1 MTDMRHLDPDKLRT
15 LVQELF
21 ERVGS
26 KAAEAERIAFYLVES
41 NLTGHDSHGVIRAP
55 YYIDYVKNDQVRP
68 NQSLSVIFQTDSMAI
83 VDGNFGFGQ
92 VIGEQAM
99 HLGVEMA
106 KKHGIA
112 TVSLRN
118 SAHLGRIGDWPTYVA
133 KAGMASFHFVNTSGF
148 GLLTAPFG
156 GIDRRLSANPLAAG
170 IPVAGKKPIILDI
183 STCAIAEGK
192 LKVALNKGVEV
203 DPGCIIDNE
212 GNAITDPKD
221 FYTDPPGALLP
232 FGGHKGYGLSIIA
245 EMFAG
250 AFTGNSCTNPAND
263 QRLLNGM
270 FSLII
275 DCERLPKELGVAAEV
290 QRFIDYV
297 KSSRKAPGVDEILMP
312 GEIEERNRLERER
325 NGIPVDDTTWQ
336 TLCDA
341 AADLKIDAAVI
352 EGIIR

>member
-1 MTDMRHLDPDKLRT
+1 MLRLNPDKLRDFI
-15 LVQELF
+15 QQLF

-26 KAAEAERIAFYLVES
+26 ESKEAERIAFYLLQA

-55 YYIDYVKNDQVRP
+55 YYIDYVKNDQTRT

-99 HLGVEMA
+99 QLGIDMA

-118 SAHLGRIGDWPTYVA
+118 SAHLGRIGDWPTMVA
-133 KAGMASFHFVNTSGF
+133 DAGMASFHFVNTSGY
-148 GLLTAPFG
+148 GLLVAPFG
-156 GIDRRLSANPLAAG
+156 GIDRRLSANPIAAG
-170 IPVAGKKPIILDI
+170 VPVEGKKPIILDI

-203 DPGCIIDNE
+203 EPGCIMDNA
-212 GNAITDPKD
+212 GNAITDPAQ
-221 FYTDPPGALLP
+221 FYTDPPGVLLP
-232 FGGHKGYGLSIIA
+232 FGGHKGYGLSVIA

-250 AFTGNSCTNPAND
+250 ALTGNSCSNPAND

-270 FSLII
+270 YSLII
-275 DCERLPKELGVAAEV
+275 DCDRLPEELGFAAEV
-290 QRFIDYV
+290 QRFIDFV
-297 KSSRKAPGVDEILMP
+297 KSARKAPGFDEILMP
-312 GEIEERNRLERER
+312 GEIEEKNRKDREA
-325 NGIPVDDTTWQ
+325 NGIEIDDTTWQ
-336 TLCDA
+336 TLCDSA
-341 AADLKIDAAVI
+341 KDLGVDETVVQESIL
-352 EGIIR
+352 

>member
-1 MTDMRHLDPDKLRT
+1 MLRLNPDKLRDFI
-15 LVQELF
+15 QQLF

-26 KAAEAERIAFYLVES
+26 ESKEAERIAFYLVQS

-55 YYIDYVKNDQVRP
+55 YYIDYVKNDQTRT

-99 HLGVEMA
+99 QLGIDMA

-118 SAHLGRIGDWPTYVA
+118 SAHLGRIGDWPTMVA
-133 KAGMASFHFVNTSGF
+133 NAGMASFHFVNTSGY
-148 GLLTAPFG
+148 GLLVAPFG
-156 GIDRRLSANPLAAG
+156 GIDRRLSANPIAAG
-170 IPVAGKKPIILDI
+170 VPVEGKKPIILDI

-203 DPGCIIDNE
+203 EPGCIMDNA
-212 GNAITDPKD
+212 GNAITDPAQ
-221 FYTDPPGALLP
+221 FYTDPPGVLLP
-232 FGGHKGYGLSIIA
+232 FGGHKGYGLSVIA

-250 AFTGNSCTNPAND
+250 ALTGNSCSNPAND

-270 FSLII
+270 YSLII
-275 DCERLPKELGVAAEV
+275 DCDRLPEELGFAAEV
-290 QRFIDYV
+290 QRFIDFV
-297 KSSRKAPGVDEILMP
+297 KSARKAPGFDEILMP
-312 GEIEERNRLERER
+312 GEIEEKNRKDREA
-325 NGIPVDDTTWQ
+325 NGIEIDDTTWQ
-336 TLCDA
+336 TLCDSA
-341 AADLKIDAAVI
+341 KDLGVDEAVVQESI
-352 EGIIR
+352 L

>member
-1 MTDMRHLDPDKLRT
+1 MLRLNPDKLRDFI
-15 LVQELF
+15 QQLF

-26 KAAEAERIAFYLVES
+26 ESKEAQRIAFYLVQA

-55 YYIDYVKNDQVRP
+55 YYIDYVKNDQTRT

-99 HLGVEMA
+99 QLGIDMA

-118 SAHLGRIGDWPTYVA
+118 SAHLGRIGDWPTMVA
-133 KAGMASFHFVNTSGF
+133 DAGMASFHFVNTSGY
-148 GLLTAPFG
+148 GLLVAPFG
-156 GIDRRLSANPLAAG
+156 GIDRRLSANPIAAG
-170 IPVAGKKPIILDI
+170 VPVEGKKPIILDI

-203 DPGCIIDNE
+203 EPGCIMDNA
-212 GNAITDPKD
+212 GNAITDPAQ
-221 FYTDPPGALLP
+221 FYTDPPGVLLP
-232 FGGHKGYGLSIIA
+232 FGGHKGYGLSVIA

-250 AFTGNSCTNPAND
+250 ALTGNSCSNPAND

-270 FSLII
+270 YSLII
-275 DCERLPKELGVAAEV
+275 DCDRLPEELGFAAEV
-290 QRFIDYV
+290 QRFIDFV
-297 KSSRKAPGVDEILMP
+297 KSARKAPGFDEILMP
-312 GEIEERNRLERER
+312 GEIEEKNRKDREA
-325 NGIPVDDTTWQ
+325 NGIEIDDTTWQ
-336 TLCDA
+336 TLCDSA
-341 AADLKIDAAVI
+341 KDLEVDEAVVQESI
-352 EGIIR
+352 L

>member
-1 MTDMRHLDPDKLRT
+1 MLHLNPDKLRDFI
-15 LVQELF
+15 QQLF

-26 KAAEAERIAFYLVES
+26 ESKEAERIAFYLVQS

-55 YYIDYVKNDQVRP
+55 YYIDYVKNDQTRT

-99 HLGVEMA
+99 QLGIDMA

-118 SAHLGRIGDWPTYVA
+118 SAHLGRIGDWPTMVA
-133 KAGMASFHFVNTSGF
+133 DAGMASFHFVNTSGY
-148 GLLTAPFG
+148 GLLVAPFG
-156 GIDRRLSANPLAAG
+156 GIDRRLSANPIAAG
-170 IPVAGKKPIILDI
+170 VPVEGKKPIILDI

-203 DPGCIIDNE
+203 EPGCIMDNA
-212 GNAITDPKD
+212 GNAITDPAQ
-221 FYTDPPGALLP
+221 FYTDPPGVLLP
-232 FGGHKGYGLSIIA
+232 FGGHKGYGLSVIA

-250 AFTGNSCTNPAND
+250 ALTGNSCSNPAND

-270 FSLII
+270 YSLII
-275 DCERLPKELGVAAEV
+275 DCDHLPEELGFAAEV
-290 QRFIDYV
+290 QRFIDFV
-297 KSSRKAPGVDEILMP
+297 KSARKAPGFDEILMP
-312 GEIEERNRLERER
+312 GEIEEKNRKDREA
-325 NGIPVDDTTWQ
+325 NGIEIDDTTWQ
-336 TLCDA
+336 TLCDSA
-341 AADLKIDAAVI
+341 KDLGVDEAVVQESI
-352 EGIIR
+352 L

>member
-1 MTDMRHLDPDKLRT
+1 MLYLDPDKLRA

-21 ERVGS
+21 LRVGC
-26 KAAEAERIAFYLVES
+26 KDPEAERIAFYLVEA
-41 NLTGHDSHGVIRAP
+41 NLVGHDSHGVMRAP
-55 YYIDYVKNDQVRP
+55 YYIDYAKNDQVRP
-68 NQSLSVIFQTDSMAI
+68 NQALRIVFQTDSLAI

-99 HLGVEMA
+99 QLGVEMA

-112 TVSLRN
+112 TISLRN

-133 KAGMASFHFVNTSGF
+133 KAGMASFHFVNTSGY
-148 GLLTAPFG
+148 GLLVAPFG
-156 GIDRRLSANPLAAG
+156 GIDRRLSANPIAAG
-170 IPVAGKKPIILDI
+170 VPVAGQKPIILDI

-203 DPGCIIDNE
+203 APGCIIDNA
-212 GNAITDPKD
+212 GNAITDPAD

-250 AFTGNSCTNPAND
+250 AFSGNSCTNPANN

-270 FSLII
+270 FSLIV
-275 DCERLPKELGVAAEV
+275 DCERLPKELEISTEI

-297 KSSRKAPGVDEILMP
+297 KSSRKAPGCDEILLP
-312 GEIEERNRLERER
+312 GEIEEQHRQTCAAR
-325 NGIPVDDTTWQ
+325 GIEIDETTWQ

-341 AADLKIDAAVI
+341 AADLGLEAAVV
-352 EGIIR
+352 EGVVRA

>member
-1 MTDMRHLDPDKLRT
+1 MLRLNPDKLRDFI
-15 LVQELF
+15 QQLF

-26 KAAEAERIAFYLVES
+26 ESKEAERIAFYLLQA

-55 YYIDYVKNDQVRP
+55 YYIDYVKNDQTRT

-99 HLGVEMA
+99 QLGIDMA

-118 SAHLGRIGDWPTYVA
+118 SAHLGRIGDWPTMVA
-133 KAGMASFHFVNTSGF
+133 DAGMASFHFVNTSGY
-148 GLLTAPFG
+148 GLLVAPFG
-156 GIDRRLSANPLAAG
+156 GIDRRLSANPIAAG
-170 IPVAGKKPIILDI
+170 VPVEGKKPIILDI

-203 DPGCIIDNE
+203 EPGCIMDNA
-212 GNAITDPKD
+212 GNAITDPAQ
-221 FYTDPPGALLP
+221 FYTDPPGVLLP
-232 FGGHKGYGLSIIA
+232 FGGHKGYGLSVIA

-250 AFTGNSCTNPAND
+250 ALTGNSCSNPDND

-270 FSLII
+270 YSLII
-275 DCERLPKELGVAAEV
+275 DCDRLPEELGFAAEV
-290 QRFIDYV
+290 QRFIDFV
-297 KSSRKAPGVDEILMP
+297 KSARKAPGFDEILMP
-312 GEIEERNRLERER
+312 GEIEEKNRKDREA
-325 NGIPVDDTTWQ
+325 NGIEIDDTTWQ
-336 TLCDA
+336 TLCDSA
-341 AADLKIDAAVI
+341 KDLGVDEAVVQESI
-352 EGIIR
+352 L

>member
-1 MTDMRHLDPDKLRT
+1 MLRLNPDKLRDFI
-15 LVQELF
+15 QQLF

-26 KAAEAERIAFYLVES
+26 ESKEAERIAFYLVQS

-55 YYIDYVKNDQVRP
+55 YYIDYVKNDQTRT

-99 HLGVEMA
+99 QLGIDMA

-118 SAHLGRIGDWPTYVA
+118 SAHLGRIGDWPTMVA
-133 KAGMASFHFVNTSGF
+133 DAGMASVHFVNTSGY
-148 GLLTAPFG
+148 GLLVAPFG
-156 GIDRRLSANPLAAG
+156 GIDRRLSANPIAAG
-170 IPVAGKKPIILDI
+170 VPVEGKKPIILDI

-203 DPGCIIDNE
+203 EPGCIMDNA
-212 GNAITDPKD
+212 GNAITDPAQ
-221 FYTDPPGALLP
+221 FYTDPPGVLLP
-232 FGGHKGYGLSIIA
+232 FGGHKGYGLSVIA

-250 AFTGNSCTNPAND
+250 ALTGNSCSNPAND

-270 FSLII
+270 YSLII
-275 DCERLPKELGVAAEV
+275 DCDRLPEELGFAAEV
-290 QRFIDYV
+290 QRFIDFV
-297 KSSRKAPGVDEILMP
+297 KSARKAPGFDEILMP
-312 GEIEERNRLERER
+312 GEIEEKNRKDREA
-325 NGIPVDDTTWQ
+325 NGIEIDDTTWQ
-336 TLCDA
+336 TLCDSA
-341 AADLKIDAAVI
+341 KDLGVDEAVVQESI
-352 EGIIR
+352 L

>member
-1 MTDMRHLDPDKLRT
+1 MLHLNPNKLRDFI
-15 LVQELF
+15 QQLF

-26 KAAEAERIAFYLVES
+26 ESKEAERIAFYLVQS

-55 YYIDYVKNDQVRP
+55 YYIDYVKNDQTRT

-99 HLGVEMA
+99 QLGIDMA

-118 SAHLGRIGDWPTYVA
+118 SAHLGRIGDWPTMVA
-133 KAGMASFHFVNTSGF
+133 DAGMASFHFVNTSGY
-148 GLLTAPFG
+148 GLLVAPFG
-156 GIDRRLSANPLAAG
+156 GIDRRLSANPIAAG
-170 IPVAGKKPIILDI
+170 VPVEGKKPIILDI

-203 DPGCIIDNE
+203 EPGCIMDNA
-212 GNAITDPKD
+212 GNAITDPAQ
-221 FYTDPPGALLP
+221 FYTDPPGVLLP

-250 AFTGNSCTNPAND
+250 ALTGNSCSNPAND

-270 FSLII
+270 YSLII
-275 DCERLPKELGVAAEV
+275 DCDRLPEELGFAAEV
-290 QRFIDYV
+290 QRFIDFV
-297 KSSRKAPGVDEILMP
+297 KSARKAPGFDEILMP
-312 GEIEERNRLERER
+312 GEIEEKNRKDREA
-325 NGIPVDDTTWQ
+325 NGIEIDDTTWQ
-336 TLCDA
+336 TLCDSA
-341 AADLKIDAAVI
+341 KDLGVDEAVVQESI
-352 EGIIR
+352 L

>member
-1 MTDMRHLDPDKLRT
+1 MLRLNPDKLRDFI
-15 LVQELF
+15 QQLF

-26 KAAEAERIAFYLVES
+26 ESKEAERIAFYLVQS

-55 YYIDYVKNDQVRP
+55 YYIDYVKNDQTRT

-99 HLGVEMA
+99 QLGIDMA

-118 SAHLGRIGDWPTYVA
+118 SAHLGRIGDWPTMVA
-133 KAGMASFHFVNTSGF
+133 DAGMASFHFVNTSGY
-148 GLLTAPFG
+148 GLLVAPFG
-156 GIDRRLSANPLAAG
+156 GIDRRLSANPIAAG
-170 IPVAGKKPIILDI
+170 VPVEGKKPIILDI

-203 DPGCIIDNE
+203 EPGCIMDNA
-212 GNAITDPKD
+212 GNAITDPAQ
-221 FYTDPPGALLP
+221 FYTDPPGVLLP
-232 FGGHKGYGLSIIA
+232 FGGHKGYGLSVIA

-250 AFTGNSCTNPAND
+250 ALTGNSCSNPAND

-270 FSLII
+270 YSLII
-275 DCERLPKELGVAAEV
+275 DCDRLPEELGFAAEV
-290 QRFIDYV
+290 QRFIDFV
-297 KSSRKAPGVDEILMP
+297 KSARKAPGFDEILMP
-312 GEIEERNRLERER
+312 GEIEEKNRKDREA
-325 NGIPVDDTTWQ
+325 NGIEIDDTTWQ
-336 TLCDA
+336 TLCDSA
-341 AADLKIDAAVI
+341 KDLGVDEAVVQESI
-352 EGIIR
+352 L

>member
-1 MTDMRHLDPDKLRT
+1 MP
-15 LVQELF
+15 
-21 ERVGS
+21 
-26 KAAEAERIAFYLVES
+26 EAERIAFYLVEA
-41 NLTGHDSHGVIRAP
+41 NLVGHDSHGVMRAP

-68 NQSLSVIFQTDSMAI
+68 NQSLRVVFQTDSMAI

-99 HLGVEMA
+99 QLGVEMA
-106 KKHGIA
+106 QKHGIA
-112 TVSLRN
+112 TISLRN

-133 KAGMASFHFVNTSGF
+133 QHGMASFHFVNTSGY
-148 GLLTAPFG
+148 GLLVAPFG
-156 GIDRRLSANPLAAG
+156 GIDRRLSANPIAAG
-170 IPVAGKKPIILDI
+170 VPVAGKKPIILDI

-203 DPGCIIDNE
+203 APGCIIDND
-212 GNAITDPKD
+212 GNAITDPAD

-232 FGGHKGYGLSIIA
+232 FGAHKGYGLSIIA

-275 DCERLPKELGVAAEV
+275 DCERLPKELGIAAEI

-297 KSSRKAPGVDEILMP
+297 KSSRKAPGCDEILLP
-312 GEIEERNRLERER
+312 GEIEERQRQTCAK
-325 NGIPVDDTTWQ
+325 NGIAIDENTWQ

-341 AADLKIDAAVI
+341 AADLRIETAVV
-352 EGIIR
+352 EGVIRS

>member
-1 MTDMRHLDPDKLRT
+1 MLRLNPDKLRDFI
-15 LVQELF
+15 QQLF

-26 KAAEAERIAFYLVES
+26 ESKEAERIAFYLVQA

-55 YYIDYVKNDQVRP
+55 YYIDYVNNDQTRT

-99 HLGVEMA
+99 QLGIDMA

-118 SAHLGRIGDWPTYVA
+118 SAHLGRIGDWPTMVA
-133 KAGMASFHFVNTSGF
+133 DAGMASFHFVNTSGY
-148 GLLTAPFG
+148 GLLVAPFG
-156 GIDRRLSANPLAAG
+156 GIDRRLSANPIAAG
-170 IPVAGKKPIILDI
+170 VPVEGKKPIILDI

-203 DPGCIIDNE
+203 EPGCIMDNA
-212 GNAITDPKD
+212 GKAITDPAQ
-221 FYTDPPGALLP
+221 FYTDPPGVLLP
-232 FGGHKGYGLSIIA
+232 FGGHKGYGLSVIA

-250 AFTGNSCTNPAND
+250 ALTGNSCSNPDND

-270 FSLII
+270 YSLII
-275 DCERLPKELGVAAEV
+275 DCDRLPEELGFAAEV
-290 QRFIDYV
+290 QRFIDFV
-297 KSSRKAPGVDEILMP
+297 KSARKAPGFDEILMP
-312 GEIEERNRLERER
+312 GEIEEKNRKDREA
-325 NGIPVDDTTWQ
+325 NGIEIDDTTWQ
-336 TLCDA
+336 TLCDSA
-341 AADLKIDAAVI
+341 KDLGVDEAVVQESI
-352 EGIIR
+352 L

>member
-1 MTDMRHLDPDKLRT
+1 MLHLNPDKLRDFI
-15 LVQELF
+15 QQLF

-26 KAAEAERIAFYLVES
+26 ESKEAERIAFYLVQS

-55 YYIDYVKNDQVRP
+55 YYIDYVKNDQTRT

-99 HLGVEMA
+99 QLGIDMA

-118 SAHLGRIGDWPTYVA
+118 SAHLGRIGDWPTMVA
-133 KAGMASFHFVNTSGF
+133 DAGMASFHFVNTSGY
-148 GLLTAPFG
+148 GLLVAPFG
-156 GIDRRLSANPLAAG
+156 GIDRRLSANPIAAG
-170 IPVAGKKPIILDI
+170 VPVEGKKPIILDI

-203 DPGCIIDNE
+203 EPGCIMDNA
-212 GNAITDPKD
+212 GNAITDPAQ
-221 FYTDPPGALLP
+221 FYTDPPGVLLP

-250 AFTGNSCTNPAND
+250 ALTGNSCSNPAND

-270 FSLII
+270 YSLII
-275 DCERLPKELGVAAEV
+275 DCDRLPEELGFAAEV
-290 QRFIDYV
+290 QRFIDFV
-297 KSSRKAPGVDEILMP
+297 KSARKAPGFDEILMP
-312 GEIEERNRLERER
+312 GEIEEKNRKDREA
-325 NGIPVDDTTWQ
+325 NGIEIDDTTWQ
-336 TLCDA
+336 TLCDSA
-341 AADLKIDAAVI
+341 KDLGVDEAVVQESI
-352 EGIIR
+352 L

>member
-1 MTDMRHLDPDKLRT
+1 MLRLNPDKLRDFI
-15 LVQELF
+15 QQLF

-26 KAAEAERIAFYLVES
+26 ESKEAERIAFYLVQS

-55 YYIDYVKNDQVRP
+55 YYIDYVKNDQTRT

-99 HLGVEMA
+99 QLGIDMA

-118 SAHLGRIGDWPTYVA
+118 SAHLGRIGDWPTMVA
-133 KAGMASFHFVNTSGF
+133 DAGMASFHFVNTSGY
-148 GLLTAPFG
+148 GLLVAPFG
-156 GIDRRLSANPLAAG
+156 GIDRRLSANPIAAG
-170 IPVAGKKPIILDI
+170 VPVEGKKPIILDI

-203 DPGCIIDNE
+203 EPGCIMDNA
-212 GNAITDPKD
+212 GNAITDPAQ
-221 FYTDPPGALLP
+221 FYTDPPGVLLP

-250 AFTGNSCTNPAND
+250 ALTGNSCSNPAND

-270 FSLII
+270 YSLII
-275 DCERLPKELGVAAEV
+275 DCDRLPEELGFAAEV
-290 QRFIDYV
+290 QRFIDFV
-297 KSSRKAPGVDEILMP
+297 KSARKAPGFDEILMP
-312 GEIEERNRLERER
+312 GEIEEKNRKDREA
-325 NGIPVDDTTWQ
+325 NGIEIDDTTWQ
-336 TLCDA
+336 TLCDSA
-341 AADLKIDAAVI
+341 KDLGVDEAVVQESI
-352 EGIIR
+352 L

>member
-1 MTDMRHLDPDKLRT
+1 MLHLNPDKLRDFI
-15 LVQELF
+15 QQLF

-26 KAAEAERIAFYLVES
+26 ESKEAERIAFYLVQS

-55 YYIDYVKNDQVRP
+55 YYIDYVKNDQTRT

-99 HLGVEMA
+99 QLGIDMA

-118 SAHLGRIGDWPTYVA
+118 SAHLGRIGDWPTMVA
-133 KAGMASFHFVNTSGF
+133 DAGMASFHFVNTSGY
-148 GLLTAPFG
+148 GLLVAPFG
-156 GIDRRLSANPLAAG
+156 GIDRRLSANPIAAG
-170 IPVAGKKPIILDI
+170 VPVEGKKPIILDI

-203 DPGCIIDNE
+203 EPGCIMDNA
-212 GNAITDPKD
+212 GNAITDPAQ
-221 FYTDPPGALLP
+221 FYTDPPGVLLP
-232 FGGHKGYGLSIIA
+232 FGGHKGYGLSVIA

-250 AFTGNSCTNPAND
+250 ALTGNSCSNPAND

-270 FSLII
+270 YSLII
-275 DCERLPKELGVAAEV
+275 DCDRLPEELGFAAEV
-290 QRFIDYV
+290 QRFIDFV
-297 KSSRKAPGVDEILMP
+297 KSARKAPGFDEILMP
-312 GEIEERNRLERER
+312 GEIEEKNRKDREA
-325 NGIPVDDTTWQ
+325 NGIEIDDTTWQ
-336 TLCDA
+336 TLCDSA
-341 AADLKIDAAVI
+341 KDLGVDEAVVQESI
-352 EGIIR
+352 L

>member
-1 MTDMRHLDPDKLRT
+1 MLRLNPDKLRDFI
-15 LVQELF
+15 QQLF

-26 KAAEAERIAFYLVES
+26 ESKEAERIAFYLVQS

-55 YYIDYVKNDQVRP
+55 YYIDYVKNDQTRT

-99 HLGVEMA
+99 QLGIDMA

-118 SAHLGRIGDWPTYVA
+118 SAHLGRIGDWPTMVA
-133 KAGMASFHFVNTSGF
+133 DAGMASFHFVNTSGY
-148 GLLTAPFG
+148 GLLVAPFG
-156 GIDRRLSANPLAAG
+156 GIDRRLSANPIAAG
-170 IPVAGKKPIILDI
+170 VPVEGKKPIILDI

-203 DPGCIIDNE
+203 ESGCIMDNA
-212 GNAITDPKD
+212 GNAITDPAQ
-221 FYTDPPGALLP
+221 FYTDPPGVLLP
-232 FGGHKGYGLSIIA
+232 FGGHKGYGLSVIA

-250 AFTGNSCTNPAND
+250 ALTGNSCSNPAND

-270 FSLII
+270 YSLII
-275 DCERLPKELGVAAEV
+275 DCDRLPEELGFAAEV
-290 QRFIDYV
+290 QRFIDFV
-297 KSSRKAPGVDEILMP
+297 KSARKAPGFDEILMP
-312 GEIEERNRLERER
+312 GEIEEKNRKDREA
-325 NGIPVDDTTWQ
+325 NGIEIDDTTWQ
-336 TLCDA
+336 TLCDSA
-341 AADLKIDAAVI
+341 KDLGVDEAVVQESI
-352 EGIIR
+352 L

>member
-1 MTDMRHLDPDKLRT
+1 MLRLNPDKLRDFI
-15 LVQELF
+15 QQLF

-26 KAAEAERIAFYLVES
+26 ESKEAERIAFYLVQS

-55 YYIDYVKNDQVRP
+55 YYIDYVKNDQTRT

-99 HLGVEMA
+99 QLGIDMA

-118 SAHLGRIGDWPTYVA
+118 SAHLGRIGDWPTMVA
-133 KAGMASFHFVNTSGF
+133 DTGMASFHFVNTSGY
-148 GLLTAPFG
+148 GLLVAPFG
-156 GIDRRLSANPLAAG
+156 GIDRRLSANPIAAG
-170 IPVAGKKPIILDI
+170 VPVEGKKPIILDI

-203 DPGCIIDNE
+203 EPGCIMDNA
-212 GNAITDPKD
+212 GNAITDPAQ
-221 FYTDPPGALLP
+221 FYTDPPGVLLP
-232 FGGHKGYGLSIIA
+232 FGGHKGYGLSVIA

-250 AFTGNSCTNPAND
+250 ALTGNSCSNPAND

-270 FSLII
+270 YSLII
-275 DCERLPKELGVAAEV
+275 DCDRLPEELGFAAEV
-290 QRFIDYV
+290 QRFIDFV
-297 KSSRKAPGVDEILMP
+297 KSARKAPGFDEILMP
-312 GEIEERNRLERER
+312 GEIEEKNRKDREA
-325 NGIPVDDTTWQ
+325 NGIEIDDTTWQ
-336 TLCDA
+336 TLCDSA
-341 AADLKIDAAVI
+341 KDLGVDEAVVQESI
-352 EGIIR
+352 L

>member
-1 MTDMRHLDPDKLRT
+1 MLRLNPDKLRDFI
-15 LVQELF
+15 QQLF

-26 KAAEAERIAFYLVES
+26 ESKEAERIAFYLVQA

-55 YYIDYVKNDQVRP
+55 YYIDYVKNDQTRT

-99 HLGVEMA
+99 QLGIDMA

-118 SAHLGRIGDWPTYVA
+118 SAHLGRIGDWPTMVA
-133 KAGMASFHFVNTSGF
+133 DAGMASFHFVNTSGY
-148 GLLTAPFG
+148 GLLVAPFG
-156 GIDRRLSANPLAAG
+156 GIDRRLSANPIAAG
-170 IPVAGKKPIILDI
+170 VPVEGKKPIILDI

-203 DPGCIIDNE
+203 EPGCIMDNA
-212 GNAITDPKD
+212 GKAITDPAQ
-221 FYTDPPGALLP
+221 FYTDPPGVLLP
-232 FGGHKGYGLSIIA
+232 FGGHKGYGLSVIA

-250 AFTGNSCTNPAND
+250 ALTGNSCSNPAND

-270 FSLII
+270 YSLII
-275 DCERLPKELGVAAEV
+275 DCDRLPEELGFAAEV
-290 QRFIDYV
+290 QRFIDFV
-297 KSSRKAPGVDEILMP
+297 KSARKAPGFDEILMP
-312 GEIEERNRLERER
+312 GEIEEKNRKDREA
-325 NGIPVDDTTWQ
+325 NGIEIDDTTWQ
-336 TLCDA
+336 TLCDSA
-341 AADLKIDAAVI
+341 KDLGVDEAVVQESI
-352 EGIIR
+352 L

>member
-1 MTDMRHLDPDKLRT
+1 MLHLNPNKLRDFI
-15 LVQELF
+15 QQLF

-26 KAAEAERIAFYLVES
+26 ESKEAERIAFYLVQS

-55 YYIDYVKNDQVRP
+55 YYIDYVKNDQTRT

-99 HLGVEMA
+99 QLGIDMA

-118 SAHLGRIGDWPTYVA
+118 SAHLGRIGDWPTMVA
-133 KAGMASFHFVNTSGF
+133 NAGMASFHFVNTSGY
-148 GLLTAPFG
+148 GLLVAPFG
-156 GIDRRLSANPLAAG
+156 GIDRRLSANPIAAG
-170 IPVAGKKPIILDI
+170 VPVEGKKPIILDI

-203 DPGCIIDNE
+203 EPGCIMDNA
-212 GNAITDPKD
+212 GNAITDPAQ
-221 FYTDPPGALLP
+221 FYTDPPGVLLP

-250 AFTGNSCTNPAND
+250 ALTGNSCSNPAND

-270 FSLII
+270 YSLII
-275 DCERLPKELGVAAEV
+275 DCDRLPEELGFAAEV
-290 QRFIDYV
+290 QRFIDFV
-297 KSSRKAPGVDEILMP
+297 KSARKAPGFDEILMP
-312 GEIEERNRLERER
+312 GEIEEKNRKDREA
-325 NGIPVDDTTWQ
+325 NGIEIDDTTWQ
-336 TLCDA
+336 TLCDSA
-341 AADLKIDAAVI
+341 KDLGVDEAVVQESI
-352 EGIIR
+352 L

>member
-1 MTDMRHLDPDKLRT
+1 MLRLNPDKLRDFI
-15 LVQELF
+15 QQLF

-26 KAAEAERIAFYLVES
+26 ESKEAERIAFYLVQS

-55 YYIDYVKNDQVRP
+55 YYIDYVKNDQTRT

-99 HLGVEMA
+99 QLGIDMA

-118 SAHLGRIGDWPTYVA
+118 SAHLGRIGDWPTMVA
-133 KAGMASFHFVNTSGF
+133 DAGMASFHFVNTSGY
-148 GLLTAPFG
+148 GLLVAPFG
-156 GIDRRLSANPLAAG
+156 GIDRRLSANPIAAG
-170 IPVAGKKPIILDI
+170 VPVEGKKPIILDI

-203 DPGCIIDNE
+203 EPGCIMDNA
-212 GNAITDPKD
+212 GNAITDPAQ
-221 FYTDPPGALLP
+221 FYTDPPGVLLP
-232 FGGHKGYGLSIIA
+232 FGGHKGYGLSVIA

-250 AFTGNSCTNPAND
+250 ALTGNSCSNPAND

-270 FSLII
+270 YSLII
-275 DCERLPKELGVAAEV
+275 DCDRLPEELGFAAEV
-290 QRFIDYV
+290 QRFIDFV
-297 KSSRKAPGVDEILMP
+297 KSARKAPGFDEILIP
-312 GEIEERNRLERER
+312 GEIEEKNRKDREA
-325 NGIPVDDTTWQ
+325 NGIEIDDTTWQ
-336 TLCDA
+336 TLCDSA
-341 AADLKIDAAVI
+341 KDLGVDEAVVQESI
-352 EGIIR
+352 L